1 MINRK
6 NEVNANRNPT
16 HFPIGSMA
24 VVIVSDIRRKTDIK
38 FFHDHGYNI
47 KTIRIDADD
56 EVRKARGWVFES
68 GVDNVQSEC
77 DLDDVEQWDLRIEND
92 GTQNVETIVD
102 QIVALTG

>member
-1 MINRK
+1 MNLM
-6 NEVNANRNPT
+6 
-16 HFPIGSMA
+16 PIKILFIFHLGSKP

-47 KTIRIDADD
+47 KTIRINADD
-56 EVRKARGWVFES
+56 TVRKARGWVFEN

-77 DLDDVEQWDLRIEND
+77 DLDAVQQWDLKIEND
-92 GTQNVETIVD
+92 GTQDVETIVD